1 MKPVFDLLCMR
12 PLFSTVLF
20 LCLGFLF
27 FMGLRFGV
35 FVGGLRGRLVDRSV
49 VTLRVGLLVANKL
62 VFIAV
67 DFLFGFDEL

>member
-1 MKPVFDLLCMR
+1 
-12 PLFSTVLF
+12 
-20 LCLGFLF
+20 
-27 FMGLRFGV
+27 MGLRFGV